1 MKTPY
6 TPSGKIDIGAYD
18 AHVER
23 QIAGGVQGLVVGG
36 TTGEGQLMSWD
47 EHIMLIAHT
56 VNKFGDDLAI
66 LGNTGSNN
74 TAEALKATEQGFNVG
89 MHAALQINPYYGKT
103 SERGLLEHFRAAL
116 DIGPGILY
124 NVVGRTNQDI
134 RPHIVEELAQHA
146 NFLGMKECEGNER
159 IRGYS
164 AQGIACWSGNDDEAH
179 DARHHAGATGVISV
193 ASNII
198 PSVYAELICA
208 DAPAPE
214 VNASVQDFVAWLFA
228 EPNPIGVNT
237 ALAMLGH
244 VQPVFRLPYVPYSR
258 ELREQGAELMKAF
271 GEAKVSGGLGGLRV
285 MEDSDFELCRHPQ
298 H

>member
-6 TPSGKIDIGAYD
+6 TPSGKIDIGACD

-134 RPHIVEELAQHA
+134 RPHVVEELAQHG

-164 AQGIACWSGNDDEAH
+164 AQGIACWSGTTT
-179 DARHHAGATGVISV
+179 RRTTRGTTR
-193 ASNII
+193 
-198 PSVYAELICA
+198 
-208 DAPAPE
+208 APR
-214 VNASVQDFVAWLFA
+214 
-228 EPNPIGVNT
+228 G
-237 ALAMLGH
+237 
-244 VQPVFRLPYVPYSR
+244 
-258 ELREQGAELMKAF
+258 
-271 GEAKVSGGLGGLRV
+271 
-285 MEDSDFELCRHPQ
+285 
-298 H
+298 

>member
-1 MKTPY
+1 
-6 TPSGKIDIGAYD
+6 
-18 AHVER
+18 
-23 QIAGGVQGLVVGG
+23 
-36 TTGEGQLMSWD
+36 
-47 EHIMLIAHT
+47 
-56 VNKFGDDLAI
+56 
-66 LGNTGSNN
+66 
-74 TAEALKATEQGFNVG
+74 

-134 RPHIVEELAQHA
+134 RPHVVEELAQHG